1 MFVNYME
8 LLPSFHFSTA
18 FRNRFKTGEPGSRG
32 SDAVSKAE
40 TVRAKMNSVPSGRH
54 GIQPAKLW
62 GFFTG
67 FFGRYGSS

>member
-1 MFVNYME
+1 ME

-54 GIQPAKLW
+54 GIQPAGGMGVAKLIELQLI
-62 GFFTG
+62 
-67 FFGRYGSS
+67 